1 MDGAQQ
7 VAVAELRAEQGRK
20 PHQAAGGGEHMA
32 DSIERA
38 APSRRFRGVDHAETA
53 EQRPNMAAI
62 AVAAFG

>member
-7 VAVAELRAEQGRK
+7 VAVAELPAEQGRK
-20 PHQAAGGGEHMA
+20 SHQAAGVSEHMA
-32 DSIERA
+32 GSMERA

-53 EQRPNMAAI
+53 EQRSNMAAI